1 MAANGPNKLH
11 QRFSQELAKQLSQHR
26 LLLVFDPGE
35 QLRPFLDDVATMQP
49 HGDVVGSLSLG
60 GQEVYWTVAGSS
72 LYLLRSQLEP
82 HVSAVLPDPLLV
94 YLPKRLESEGR
105 SVLLEMIR
113 AGSTFDIQLV
123 SRARFYLREVLEPDK
138 VDQLLKR
145 PDLTFRD
152 IALALEQ
159 SGDGGFSQLKG
170 LFQQELGRG
179 SPPENAEL
187 ARTWLASDALDG
199 AITAKA
205 LLPEL
210 QDLLHSRWGLGF
222 PDDSSLSEW
231 RQRAQRALLL
241 HEFLRDWRGDEL
253 TAFARQALPVGKA
266 AEENAL
272 ADVQGLR
279 RNHAEAYIAIA
290 YRIEAELALPGLISG
305 ERPGVLG
312 SIDTFPCEE
321 QFLLRSVDAF
331 LAKGESS
338 KAKDLVVARH
348 DSFWLVGQP
357 TDAQQS
363 FRRLQ
368 WELARTAAD
377 LGLALDQAQAH
388 LPKPSAPVEAWLP
401 YQAEWAHHVDG
412 LQRRLEQQVAE
423 LTADEVEIPQGLEH
437 LRSRYEALLDQQ
449 TQRFTDALLQAGW
462 LIPGAVPQTRIWC
475 DRVLPGAGRQVVF
488 WVDALRYEM
497 GATLLERF
505 SGWNREQLTEL
516 KLEISQA
523 ALPSITPVG
532 MAALLPGAERS
543 FAVADIEGAPCSVVD
558 GVPVGWSNGKS
569 KRLAHLLQR
578 VPTAAVISLVELI
591 RHKPKDPA
599 LLEKLAGN
607 GPIVVTST
615 GIDSAGERDKD
626 DNLANVRTDMQ
637 RELDTIEK
645 AVRVLSELPLD
656 HPLERFVITA
666 DHGFLHLPLG
676 REPAM
681 RIEPPQGRE
690 FDLERR
696 CWLGHPS
703 AVKAPCVEIPPAA
716 LGYGTDGLSV
726 VVPRSSGVLKAGGSL
741 CYHHGGSSIQE
752 LLIPLLSFRC
762 TPAIHADAPAPASTT
777 RSRRQKPWPGALV
790 EKVTNRILMVPIE
803 LPVDLLN
810 QGQSRQTVLAAYD
823 SKTQELLATP
833 IQAIGA
839 ELDRDTNRLTITAG
853 QAATIGLMLP
863 AEVNAKKLYL
873 ELRDAATDLVLH
885 KSPDLPVDLIG

>member
-1 MAANGPNKLH
+1 MVQAAPNKL
-11 QRFSQELAKQLSQHR
+11 QARFCQELSRQLSLHR
-26 LLLVFDPGE
+26 VVLLFDPAE
-35 QLRPFLDDVATMQP
+35 QLRSLLDALASSQSSDGVPGALNLGELQAQWVMAGT
-49 HGDVVGSLSLG
+49 SLF
-60 GQEVYWTVAGSS
+60 A
-72 LYLLRSQLEP
+72 LRHQLEP
-82 HVSAVLPDPLLV
+82 LVCADLPDPFLV
-94 YLPKRLESEGR
+94 YLPQRQESECR
-105 SVLLEMIR
+105 ATLLELIR
-113 AGSTFDIQLV
+113 AGTVFEAQLV
-123 SRARFYLREVLEPDK
+123 NRARVYLREVMEPDK
-138 VDQLLKR
+138 VEQLLKR
-145 PDLTFRD
+145 PDLTYRD
-152 IALALEQ
+152 IAIALER
-159 SGDGGFSQLKG
+159 SGDGGFRQLKG
-170 LFQQELGRG
+170 LFQHELGRG
-179 SPPENAEL
+179 SAPENAEL

-222 PDDSSLSEW
+222 PDDAPLSEW

-279 RNHAEAYIAIA
+279 RNHAEPYITIA
-290 YRIEAELALPGLISG
+290 SRIEAELALPELISG

-321 QFLLRSVDAF
+321 QFLLRSVDVF
-331 LAKGESS
+331 LAQGECS
-338 KAKDLVVARH
+338 KARDLVVARH

-357 TDAQQS
+357 TDTQQS

-401 YQAEWAHHVDG
+401 YQAEVAHHVDG

-437 LRSRYEALLDQQ
+437 LRSRYEALLEPQ

-475 DRVLPGAGRQVVF
+475 DRVQPGAGRQVVF

-497 GATLLERF
+497 GATLHERF

-523 ALPSITPVG
+523 ALPSITPVC

-558 GVPVGWSNGKS
+558 GVPVGWTNGKS
-569 KRLAHLLQR
+569 KRLAHLQQR
-578 VPTAAVISLVELI
+578 VPTAVVISLVELI

-599 LLEKLAGN
+599 LVEKLAGN
-607 GPIVVTST
+607 GPVVVTST

-656 HPLERFVITA
+656 YPLERFVITA

-696 CWLGHPS
+696 CWLGYPS
-703 AVKAPCVEIPPAA
+703 AVKPPCVEITPAA
-716 LGYGTDGLSV
+716 LGYGKDGLSV

-762 TPAIHADAPAPASTT
+762 TPANQASAPAPASTT
-777 RSRRQKPWPGALV
+777 RARRQKPWPGALV

-823 SKTQELLATP
+823 SKTEELLATP

-839 ELDRDTNRLTITAG
+839 ELDRDTNRLTLTPG

-863 AEVNAKKLYL
+863 AEVSAKKLYL

-885 KSPDLPVDLIG
+885 KSPELPVDLIG